1 MKHLLLAAVALVAS
15 LGTAF
20 AQDTANGEK
29 AFNVCRPCHQVGPD
43 AVNMLGPPLNGLDGR
58 KAGSLPD
65 FPYSAAMI
73 AAGKTGT
80 PASKGPVVWN
90 EATFTQYIANPAAMI
105 PNINMMFAGISGPDK
120 DQKIKDLW
128 AYLGQFDADGNNE
141 EIAELSCIRLIWLN
155 SHGCKVR
162 HKGGVRPPA
171 QGRRRNDHQGY
182 CRQPQRR

>member
-1 MKHLLLAAVALVAS
+1 MRYVFVTATALLAS
-15 LGTAF
+15 LGSAA
-20 AQDTANGEK
+20 AQDAAKGEK
-29 AFNVCRPCHQVGPD
+29 DFTVCRPCHQVGPD

-90 EATFTQYIANPAAMI
+90 QATFTQYIAAPAAMI

-128 AYLGQFDADGNNE
+128 AYLSQFDADGN
-141 EIAELSCIRLIWLN
+141 
-155 SHGCKVR
+155 K
-162 HKGGVRPPA
+162 KK
-171 QGRRRNDHQGY
+171 
-182 CRQPQRR
+182 

>member
-1 MKHLLLAAVALVAS
+1 MRHVFIVAATLLAS

-20 AQDTANGEK
+20 AQDAANGEK

-128 AYLGQFDADGNNE
+128 AFDGQFDADGN
-141 EIAELSCIRLIWLN
+141 
-155 SHGCKVR
+155 K
-162 HKGGVRPPA
+162 KK
-171 QGRRRNDHQGY
+171 
-182 CRQPQRR
+182 